1 VTTPRVSIVIPAF
14 HSDDT
19 IADCLESLRAQ
30 TFADFEILVVNSSP
44 ETRTTRIVE
53 DRFPEVR
60 FEQAPARLLPHA
72 ARNAGVRHARGEL
85 LVFTDPDCVARRD
98 WLECL
103 VRAVN
108 DGHALVC
115 GAIEARDHGWF
126 ARGVHLCKYSFRL
139 SRLPGGPSSVA
150 GTANAC
156 CTREVWNA
164 VGPFEGDRY
173 AGDALFSWRAA
184 GRGWEPWFEPRA
196 IVEHRFTGSLA
207 SLWTERLERGHDYGD
222 ARVMHEQWSRARATG
237 YLAALPLHLGIVIAR
252 TAGQAF
258 ASGWGLDCLSTIPV
272 QLVGQAA
279 WIAGEAR
286 AYRRRLSQQP
296 SFENKS

>member
-1 VTTPRVSIVIPAF
+1 VPTPRVSIVIPAF

-30 TFADFEILVVNSSP
+30 TLADFEIIVVNSSP
-44 ETRTTRIVE
+44 ESRTRRIVE
-53 DRFPEVR
+53 DRFPEVG
-60 FEQAPARLLPHA
+60 FEQAPGRLLPHA
-72 ARNAGVRHARGEL
+72 ARNAGVKHTRGEI

-98 WLECL
+98 WLQCL

-108 DGHALVC
+108 DGHAVVC
-115 GAIEARDHGWF
+115 GAIEPRDRGWF

-139 SRLPGGPSSVA
+139 SGLPGGPSSVA

-156 CTREVWNA
+156 YTREVWNA
-164 VGPFEGDRY
+164 VGPFDGDRY

-184 GRGWEPWFEPRA
+184 GRGWQPWFEPRA

-222 ARVMHEQWSRARATG
+222 ARVTHEQWSRVRAAG

-252 TAGQAF
+252 TAQDAF
-258 ASGWGLDCLSTIPV
+258 ASRWGLHCISTIPV

-286 AYRRRLSQQP
+286 AYRRWLSAPASAQGAA
-296 SFENKS
+296 